1 MPWPWRCKWS
11 GERKLNIGGVNLCA
25 VAVPCSKREARIEVR
40 QCQGRQLQST
50 MSQKVAPVPIE
61 SLARQ
66 LEAGRGASCP
76 AVMTVLLQGFP
87 IRSQAR
93 HVKILGTSQDV
104 KPLQRSTE

>member
-25 VAVPCSKREARIEVR
+25 VGVPCSKREARIEVR

-66 LEAGRGASCP
+66 LEAGRGGGSP
-76 AVMTVLLQGFP
+76 RVPRVVLQGFP

-93 HVKILGTSQDV
+93 LEQILGTSSGRETAA
-104 KPLQRSTE
+104 KEY

>member
-1 MPWPWRCKWS
+1 
-11 GERKLNIGGVNLCA
+11 
-25 VAVPCSKREARIEVR
+25 
-40 QCQGRQLQST
+40 

-66 LEAGRGASCP
+66 LDAGRGASCP

-93 HVKILGTSQDV
+93 HVKNSRYLSGRETV
-104 KPLQRSTE
+104 AKEY

>member
-1 MPWPWRCKWS
+1 M
-11 GERKLNIGGVNLCA
+11 
-25 VAVPCSKREARIEVR
+25 AVPCSKREARIEVR

-66 LEAGRGASCP
+66 LEAGRGGGSP
-76 AVMTVLLQGFP
+76 RVPRVVLQGFP

-93 HVKILGTSQDV
+93 LEQF
-104 KPLQRSTE
+104 

>member
-1 MPWPWRCKWS
+1 M
-11 GERKLNIGGVNLCA
+11 
-25 VAVPCSKREARIEVR
+25 AVPCSKREARIEVR

-66 LEAGRGASCP
+66 LEVGRGTR
-76 AVMTVLLQGFP
+76 VTTVLLQGFP

-93 HVKILGTSQDV
+93 HVKILGTS
-104 KPLQRSTE
+104 